1 MVDNKG
7 GSKIAPYSYPPNVK
21 CEGQNQQRGRLKCTV
36 TILSRSGTFMVAC
49 LPVVL
54 LSPAAHTLNIQF
66 FMAAWAGNRS
76 EVVERGASG
85 SRSCYSVETSLN
97 FLHLKSWNTGVK
109 YLLSTSYIL
118 YCVWRD
124 RLLCPV
130 EKWSRLKDLRKRA
143 HGGSRVVDLSMH
155 PWNRLGQHASLKA
168 LI

>member
-1 MVDNKG
+1 MGYAFKVCVPMVDNKG

-76 EVVERGASG
+76 EVVERGTSG
-85 SRSCYSVETSLN
+85 SRSWIPVLLGRNISQLFTPEK
-97 FLHLKSWNTGVK
+97 LKR
-109 YLLSTSYIL
+109 LLSITYIL

-155 PWNRLGQHASLKA
+155 P
-168 LI
+168 